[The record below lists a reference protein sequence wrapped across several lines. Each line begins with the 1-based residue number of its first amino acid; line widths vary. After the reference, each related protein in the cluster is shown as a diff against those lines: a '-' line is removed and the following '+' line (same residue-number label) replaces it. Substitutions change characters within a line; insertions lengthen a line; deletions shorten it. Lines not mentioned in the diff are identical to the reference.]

1 MVVAIFLSR
10 VLGLVR
16 ESAIAARFGQ
26 GALTDAYNAAFL
38 LPDLLYFMVAGGAL
52 SSAFIPV
59 FTDYLTTNREKDAW
73 EVYSSV
79 LNVMGLAI
87 GALVLLAFVFARQ
100 IIPFFAPADFTSSQ
114 LDTTAGLT
122 RILLPAQFCFFM
134 GGLTMGT
141 LYARNRFLIPALG
154 PIIYNVGIISG
165 AVWLAD
171 RFDIY
176 GLAWG
181 ALAGAFLGNF
191 VLQLW
196 YSARLGI
203 QYRLRINVRH
213 PGVRKVFMLML
224 PVLLGL
230 SLPQIDVMI
239 NKWFA
244 RFLAE
249 GSMSALNYANRLM
262 QVPLGVFGQAAGIA
276 ALPALSALVARKDW
290 AEYKETLSFG
300 VRSVFFATIPSAA
313 LMMVLASPIIRLILQ
328 AGEFTDADTHY
339 AAIALVY
346 YSIGVFAWGGQAIV
360 ARGFY
365 ALQDTVTPVV
375 IGSVMTLVFVPLNWL
390 LMKQLGHGGLALATS
405 IMAILHLLALSQV
418 LSMRVGGLGAR
429 RIIVSTLRITVASAF
444 SAASAWGVALLARQ
458 WEFSHGTLG
467 VKMSAAVELLPAL
480 LAGAFVYL
488 LFCRLLR
495 VEEARAFAQML
506 RRRVN
511 RKGGS
516 LPPTDPGAVQEP

>member
-59 FTDYLTTNREKDAW
+59 FTEYLATSREDDAW
-73 EVYSSV
+73 DVYSSV
-79 LNVMGLAI
+79 LNLM
-87 GALVLLAFVFARQ
+87 ALVVGGLVALAFVLAPH
-100 IIPFFAPADFTSSQ
+100 IVPFFAPRGFTPAQ
-114 LDTTAGLT
+114 LDTTAQLT
-122 RILLPAQFCFFM
+122 RILLPAQFFFFM

-141 LYARNRFLIPALG
+141 LYARNRFLVPALG
-154 PIIYNVGIISG
+154 PIIYNLGIISG
-165 AVWLAD
+165 AVWLAGKLG
-171 RFDIY
+171 IH

-191 VLQLW
+191 ALQLW

-203 QYRLRINVRH
+203 GYRLKIDLKH
-213 PGVRKVFMLML
+213 PGVRRVFLLML

-230 SLPQIDVMI
+230 SLPQIDVMV

-244 RFLAE
+244 RFLEE

-276 ALPALSALVARKDW
+276 ALPTLSALAARRDW
-290 AEYKETLSFG
+290 SEYRETLSFG
-300 VRSVFFATIPSAA
+300 LRSVFFATIPSSA
-313 LMMVLASPIIRLILQ
+313 LMIVLAVPMVKLFLQ
-328 AGEFTDADTHY
+328 AGAFTAHDTRY

-346 YSIGVFAWGGQAIV
+346 YSLGVFAWAGQAIV

-375 IGSVMTLVFVPLNWL
+375 VGTAMTVLFVPLNYL
-390 LMKQLGHGGLALATS
+390 LMQPLGHAGLALATS
-405 IMAILHLLALSQV
+405 IMAAVHLAV
-418 LSMRVGGLGAR
+418 LSAVLSRRVNGIGVR
-429 RIIVSTLRITVASAF
+429 RILGSTLRIVGATAG
-444 SAASAWGVALLARQ
+444 AALAAGAVSAWARQ
-458 WEFSHGTLG
+458 LETGHGTLG
-467 VKMSAAVELLPAL
+467 VKAAAAAELLPAL
-480 LAGAFVYL
+480 LAGTAAYL
-488 LFCRLLR
+488 LCCRLLK
-495 VEEARAFAQML
+495 VEEAAVFAGMLARRL
-506 RRRVN
+506 RRAAGEGPR
-511 RKGGS
+511 
-516 LPPTDPGAVQEP
+516 